1 MPKIYDEQVDFST
14 TSVSANQ
21 KDEASIQPIVGGENL
36 WENVLNRTPE
46 NLRLRTEALRTAV
59 EDLKYYA
66 DYDRA
71 LILSASD
78 AKFRCISPSP
88 DGYTLEMMGGSLWI
102 YPALTPGR
110 NSGGRVRGA
119 RMFVQNGTWLPY
131 AGNLGTNDLTFIAT
145 GQFTGMRGYAESD
158 DMAPDSFTVGGN
170 RLMISLVANP
180 AIVGGPASISATV
193 TGSPKTLITIT
204 YGTLTTATTIN
215 QIAAWI
221 VADLN
226 SQGSYGLAHMI
237 RAVTT
242 SAGTSAPPAITNGV
256 FQGGYDAEGH
266 QITDFTPFFNVVVN
280 GQYANR
286 LKEGESLALSF
297 VSGPV
302 EAATGATGGRRQA
315 LFDLPTGRTGT
326 NTPNTLSNA
335 VLFNTGREPEK
346 IPGAIPLGKL
356 IDNKFVFVDGTTIGN
371 AWISLGESGVTLGRL
386 AAPDGA
392 AMVGYDGS
400 GNWNPDPATIPAL
413 VSTTVG
419 AALDEIVTQLG
430 GYAAGNS
437 GARRIGVEGV
447 SGSASPGNAALDLVT
462 GITSLRHALTQI
474 LNAVGS
480 ATTPGGVN
488 ARVSEYGHRMQGF
501 KPLEKVFSAT
511 TPVDISGGGAQLIR
525 AVLNRAPA
533 GVFTASQVEEQAEVC
548 LKPLTYPVNG
558 VDDNLNSQENVNFS
572 GNKIVF
578 TAMSASRAR
587 LVQARTSTKTSDGGA
602 HCIVF
607 VGGISGGT
615 ETDGYYFANVFDPD
629 ATPNPTLSLLR
640 LNGTTP
646 DFAGAASGAA
656 KVSFY
661 LTAIEGNNARGVR
674 ARRMIPAG
682 LPDADTLF
690 FGSGAM
696 TRTYDGANVL
706 QHEELASGAY
716 WGATATAPMSGRT
729 GNSATTTPGAASG
742 RIRIEGLSGMT
753 AASVGRYLTLS
764 GAATPANNGTFLIAS
779 YVNGTSVDIAN
790 PAGVTGGSAISWQE
804 ERAAIRRTNNIL
816 INEDFA
822 LLQGLERFGG
832 PVDAT
837 ANHNHGL
844 AYANVTLPAL
854 NVLPAGNIAWT
865 GAAATSV
872 ALDDLPDY
880 LNSTQALA
888 FAPSANHNITG
899 FFLEIYVFITTT
911 TAALPKAQWS
921 CEIMASPGITYN
933 TANSRSVFSQMGY
946 KVNNNGTAD
955 VYSFTQT
962 VLVPVDSSGRA
973 TFSLNSSTLV
983 DGTNSG
989 VSVRPTGVVSVRI

>member
-14 TSVSANQ
+14 TSVSTNQ
-21 KDEASIQPIVGGENL
+21 KDAASIQPIVGGENL

-46 NLRLRTEALRTAV
+46 NLRLRTEALRAAV

-71 LILSASD
+71 LILSASGVS
-78 AKFRCISPSP
+78 FRCINTSP
-88 DGYTLEMMGGSLWI
+88 DGYTLEMTGGSLWI

-119 RMFVQNGTWLPY
+119 RMFVQNGSWLPY
-131 AGNLGTNDLTFIAT
+131 AGTLGTNDLTFIAT

-242 SAGTSAPPAITNGV
+242 SPGTLAPPPITNGV

-266 QITDFTPFFNVVVN
+266 EITNFTSFFNVVVN
-280 GQYANR
+280 GQYANL

-302 EAATGATGGRRQA
+302 QAATGATGGRRQA

-386 AAPDGA
+386 AATTGA

-400 GNWNPDPATIPAL
+400 GNWNADATTDPAL
-413 VSTTVG
+413 VSATVG
-419 AALDEIVTQLG
+419 AALDEIVTRLG
-430 GYAAGNS
+430 GIATGNS

-447 SGSASPGNAALDLVT
+447 YGSASPGNTALDLVA
-462 GITSLRHALTQI
+462 GITSLRNALTQI
-474 LNAVGS
+474 LNATGS

-511 TPVDISGGGAQLIR
+511 TPVNISGGGAQLIR
-525 AVLNRAPA
+525 AVLNPAPT
-533 GVFTASQVEEQAEVC
+533 GVFTAGQVEEQAEVC
-548 LKPLTYPVNG
+548 VKPLTYPATSVG
-558 VDDNLNSQENVNFS
+558 DDDNLNSQENVNFS
-572 GNKIVF
+572 GDKIVF

-607 VGGISGGT
+607 VGGISGAA
-615 ETDGYYFANVFDPD
+615 ETDGYYFANVLDPD

-640 LNGTTP
+640 LNGSTP
-646 DFAGAASGAA
+646 DFTGATSGAA
-656 KVSFY
+656 KASFY
-661 LTAIEGNNARGVR
+661 LTAIEGNSARGVR

-696 TRTYDGANVL
+696 TRTYDEANVL
-706 QHEELASGAY
+706 QHEERAAGAY

-729 GNSATTTPGAASG
+729 GNSATTNSGAASG
-742 RIRIEGLSGMT
+742 RIRIAGLSGMT

-764 GAATPANNGTFLIAS
+764 GAATPANNGTFLIAA

-790 PAGVTGGSAISWQE
+790 PAGVTGGTGIAWQE

-816 INEDFA
+816 IDEDVA
-822 LLQGLERFGG
+822 LLNGLEYGG

-837 ANHNHGL
+837 ANHHHGSSYTQFIPL
-844 AYANVTLPAL
+844 IVSPAAYEA
-854 NVLPAGNIAWT
+854 
-865 GAAATSV
+865 S
-872 ALDDLPDY
+872 Y
-880 LNSTQALA
+880 M
-888 FAPSANHNITG
+888 APSPGSLYTLATPPTG
-899 FFLEIYVFITTT
+899 KRYV
-911 TAALPKAQWS
+911 AALLRY
-921 CEIMASPGITYN
+921 EL
-933 TANSRSVFSQMGY
+933 
-946 KVNNNGTAD
+946 
-955 VYSFTQT
+955 T
-962 VLVPVDSSGRA
+962 VTSSGAGAVVMRFA
-973 TFSLNSSTLV
+973 FT
-983 DGTNSG
+983 DHSG
-989 VSVRPTGVVSVRI
+989 VSADYYEAFHTFTAGGAAETQTFYGNQLLIPLVGGQLCMELNLSVNVALAGTQVRIFVAGFFADYT

>member
-1 MPKIYDEQVDFST
+1 MPKIYDEQVDFTT
-14 TSVSANQ
+14 TSVSTNQ
-21 KDEASIQPIVGGENL
+21 KDGASIQPIVGGENL

-71 LILSASD
+71 LVLSASSTT
-78 AKFRCISPSP
+78 FECISDT
-88 DGYTLEMMGGSLWI
+88 DGYKLVMTGGPLWI

-119 RMFVQNGTWLPY
+119 RMFVQNGSWLPY
-131 AGNLGTNDLTFIAT
+131 AGTLGTNDLTFIAT
-145 GQFTGMRGYAESD
+145 GEFTGMRGYAESD
-158 DMAPDSFTVGGN
+158 DMSLGSFTVGGN

-180 AIVGGPASISATV
+180 AIVGGSSSISATV
-193 TGSPKTLITIT
+193 TGSPETLITIT

-226 SQGSYGLAHMI
+226 SQGAYGLAHMI

-266 QITDFTPFFNVVVN
+266 QITDFTTFFNVFVN

-286 LKEGESLALSF
+286 LQEGESLALSF

-356 IDNKFVFVDGTTIGN
+356 IDGKFVFVDGTTIGT
-371 AWISLGESGVTLGRL
+371 AAISLGESGVTLARL
-386 AAPDGA
+386 AALTGA
-392 AMVGYDGS
+392 SMVGYDGS
-400 GNWNPDPATIPAL
+400 GNWNADATTNPAL
-413 VSTTVG
+413 VSATVG
-419 AALDEIVTQLG
+419 AALDEIVTRLG
-430 GYAAGNS
+430 GIATGNS

-447 SGSASPGNAALDLVT
+447 YGSASLGNTALDLVA
-462 GITSLRHALTQI
+462 GITSLRNALTQI
-474 LNAVGS
+474 LNATGS
-480 ATTPGGVN
+480 ATTSGGVN

-511 TPVDISGGGAQLIR
+511 TPVDTTGGGAQMLR
-525 AVLNRAPA
+525 AVLNKAPT
-533 GVFTASQVEEQAEVC
+533 GIFNGSQVEEQAELQ
-548 LKPLTYPVNG
+548 LKPLTYPVNSG
-558 VDDNLNSQENVNFS
+558 DDNLLVQENVDFS
-572 GNKIVF
+572 TDSVVF
-578 TAMSASRAR
+578 TAMSAARAR
-587 LVQARTSTKTSDGGA
+587 VLQRRTSTKSTTGGL

-607 VGGISGGT
+607 VGGISGAG
-615 ETDGYYFANVFDPD
+615 ETDGYYFANVLDPD
-629 ATPNPTLSLLR
+629 AASPTLSLRR

-646 DFAGAASGAA
+646 DFTGAASGSG
-656 KVSFY
+656 KITFY
-661 LTAIEGNNARGVR
+661 LTAIEGNNALG
-674 ARRMIPAG
+674 AQSRRMRPVGAPA
-682 LPDADTLF
+682 ADTVF
-690 FGSGAM
+690 FGSGVM
-696 TRTYDGANVL
+696 TQAIDEYNVV
-706 QHEELASGAY
+706 QHEEQAAGAY
-716 WGATATAPMSGRT
+716 WNATASAPIAGRLGTGATTVT
-729 GNSATTTPGAASG
+729 GASSG
-742 RIRIEGLSGMT
+742 RIRISGLSGMT
-753 AASVGRYLTLS
+753 TDSVGRYLTLTLAS
-764 GAATPANNGTFLIAS
+764 NAANNGKFLIAA
-779 YVNGTSVDIAN
+779 YVDSAKVDVAN
-790 PAGVTGGSAISWQE
+790 PAGVTGGTGISWHE
-804 ERAAIRRTNNIL
+804 ERAAVRRTNHIL
-816 INEDFA
+816 IGEDYE
-822 LLQGLERFGG
+822 LLNGLEYGS

-865 GAAATSV
+865 GAGATSV

-880 LNSTQALA
+880 LNSAQALA

-911 TAALPKAQWS
+911 TAASPKAQWS
-921 CEIMASPGITYN
+921 CDIMASPG
-933 TANSRSVFSQMGY
+933 TAYVTTNSRSVFSQTGY
-946 KVNNNGTAD
+946 KVNNNGVAD
-955 VYSFTQT
+955 VYSFIHT

-973 TFSLNSSTLV
+973 TFSLTSSTLV
-983 DGTNSG
+983 DTTNSS